1 MKQLSEDDL
10 RMNEQASSVASKV
23 VGEPVEAATRVE
35 GVTEDQ
41 QLAAAGVGS
50 INRGI
55 MKGMKGMSRAM
66 MPRMGSDMK
75 NMRSGG
81 LPKSWVIAVTRDK
94 VYAIEDKHDGGSLVA
109 GDVLRTWDREGL
121 LVKQGAN
128 PGLAAASGVPD
139 DRQML
144 IIYLPM
150 EGAKTKYMKA
160 AARNVAASG
169 SPGMPTKVMVAK
181 DDASHK
187 VVDAIVSKAPA
198 GANIMIGGQSL
209 QEMMQQSAAQPDPTQ
224 QLTQLADLH
233 ERGVLSDDE
242 FAAQKAKILGQS

>member
-10 RMNEQASSVASKV
+10 RMNEQAATVASKV

-41 QLAAAGVGS
+41 QLAAAGVGG

-55 MKGMKGMSRAM
+55 MKGMKGFNRMV

-75 NMRSGG
+75 NMRTGG

-94 VYAIEDKHDGGSLVA
+94 VYAIEDKHDGGTLA
-109 GDVLRTWDREGL
+109 PGEVLRTWDREGL
-121 LVKQGAN
+121 TVKQGSN
-128 PGLAAASGVPD
+128 PGIAVASGVPD

-160 AARNVAASG
+160 AARNVAAAG
-169 SPGMPTKVMVAK
+169 SPGMPTKIMVAK
-181 DDASHK
+181 DDASQR
-187 VVDAIVSKAPA
+187 VVDAIVSKGPA

-209 QEMMQQSAAQPDPTQ
+209 QEMMQQSGAQADPAQ

-233 ERGVLSDDE
+233 DRGVLSDDE
-242 FAAQKAKILGQS
+242 FAAQKAKILGQA